1 MYGRPG
7 ASAIARAA
15 GTTARARLNRTRFT
29 SSNADALATGRPDSC
44 PRRRHERGAG
54 RGSLEVGRVQS
65 GAGRPPGT
73 GGGNA
78 LGAQPSG
85 SERGSGRAGHPGN
98 TPEARRARV
107 PRQGRARTGAH
118 AATACGRLARHPA
131 AIGRASASGCP
142 TASRPG
148 SPAEDRYPVRPFR
161 LLDERRPPPQSPGT
175 PARRAAGGLHRAKRC
190 ADLPLARPGLPVAKP
205 TSRGYRRASRHSA
218 SP

>member
-73 GGGNA
+73 GGSAPIAAPTRRG
-78 LGAQPSG
+78 G
-85 SERGSGRAGHPGN
+85 RGSGKAGRFGN
-98 TPEARRARV
+98 LPEARRARV

-118 AATACGRLARHPA
+118 ASTACGRLARHPA

-142 TASRPG
+142 TASGPG

-161 LLDERRPPPQSPGT
+161 LLDERRHAPEPDGA
-175 PARRAAGGLHRAKRC
+175 PAGRATGGLYGAERG
-190 ADLPLARPGLPVAKP
+190 ADLPIAGAAGAQPFSTRTSLICTTGARSV
-205 TSRGYRRASRHSA
+205 
-218 SP
+218 